1 MNRLSP
7 TFTNVQRTV
16 RMAYLASSTG
26 ILVHLP
32 LGSLTLFNGLLVNS
46 LICKEE
52 QSFSDPCL
60 KLDRDV
66 LDGQQILGSVNEP
79 FHQMPQRHRT
89 CGL

>member
-7 TFTNVQRTV
+7 TFTNVQHTI
-16 RMAYLASSTG
+16 RMAHLAFSTG

-52 QSFSDPCL
+52 QSFSE
-60 KLDRDV
+60 LDRDV
-66 LDGQQILGSVNEP
+66 LDDQQILSSVNEP
-79 FHQMPQRHRT
+79 FH
-89 CGL
+89 

>member
-7 TFTNVQRTV
+7 TFTNVQNTV
-16 RMAYLASSTG
+16 RMAHLAFSTG

-52 QSFSDPCL
+52 ESFSDPCL

-66 LDGQQILGSVNEP
+66 LDDQQILSSVNEP
-79 FHQMPQRHRT
+79 FH
-89 CGL
+89 

>member
-7 TFTNVQRTV
+7 TFTNVQHTI
-16 RMAYLASSTG
+16 RMAHLAFSTG

-52 QSFSDPCL
+52 QSFSE
-60 KLDRDV
+60 LDRDV
-66 LDGQQILGSVNEP
+66 LDDQQILGSINEP
-79 FHQMPQRHRT
+79 FH
-89 CGL
+89 